1 MQLEHSDDSEVFP
14 VDITMS
20 KLKPLSGKWLV
31 HMYQRIS
38 NLPDIIRNGFKKIVI
53 ANTLKAHL
61 EDKIPLAR
69 VFI

>member
-1 MQLEHSDDSEVFP
+1 MQLEHSDESKVFL

-53 ANTLKAHL
+53 ANTLKAH
-61 EDKIPLAR
+61 
-69 VFI
+69 V